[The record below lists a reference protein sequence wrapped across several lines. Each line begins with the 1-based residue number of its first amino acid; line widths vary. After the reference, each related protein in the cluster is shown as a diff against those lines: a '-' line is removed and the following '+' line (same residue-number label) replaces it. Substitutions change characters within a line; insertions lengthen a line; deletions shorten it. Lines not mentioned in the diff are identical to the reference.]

1 MLYYSVTLVKLV
13 VIISFN
19 ANNEISYTP
28 KYQNLVPIRPCKKV
42 RYKMCRLTVQASHK
56 YDAPRAVCQ
65 FEYFTTV

>member
-19 ANNEISYTP
+19 ANNKFSYVLRSIEIQCQSD
-28 KYQNLVPIRPCKKV
+28 LVRK
-42 RYKMCRLTVQASHK
+42 YKMCRLTVQATHK
-56 YDAPRAVCQ
+56 CDAPRAVRQ